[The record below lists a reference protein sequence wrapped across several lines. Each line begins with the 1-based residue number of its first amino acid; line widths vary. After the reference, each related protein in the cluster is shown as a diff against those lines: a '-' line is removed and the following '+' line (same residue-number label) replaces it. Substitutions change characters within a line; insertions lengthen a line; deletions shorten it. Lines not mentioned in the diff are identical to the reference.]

1 MDLLTWETEGVASVT
16 ASCSF
21 QVLHLV
27 LAFIMHCIFRCLA
40 LAILSV
46 FAVSGIARAT
56 DVHEV
61 LLDNGLK
68 ILLLEDH
75 KSPAVTFQVWY
86 RAGSRNEKDGKSG
99 LSHFLEH
106 MMFKGTP
113 KVKPEEYSRLIAK
126 NGGRSN
132 AFTSSDMTVYFAI
145 MSRDKI
151 GIEIE
156 LEADR
161 MANASLGDTYFE
173 PEKKVIQ
180 EERRLRTDDNPASAL
195 GEMASAVAYLVH
207 PYRRPVVG
215 WMDDIQNL
223 TRQDLVDYYKQY
235 YAPNNAFVVVTGD
248 FSTAEILSTIKAAFE
263 KIPRGAEPPKVRAEE
278 PPQRG
283 ERRVILK
290 KEAELPFV
298 VMFYHAPNLKSPDN
312 YALDVLSVVLAGGRS
327 SRLYHPLVY
336 QKRIVRSIDADYG
349 SVSIDP
355 TGFSVTAQLMP
366 GKEPAEIEREI
377 DNVLQKVKSE
387 LISERELQKA
397 KNQIEAAFVFAQDSI
412 FGQAMKIGYYEIA
425 GGWRQMDSYLDGI
438 RKVTREDV
446 RRVAK
451 QYLDRDRRTVGVL
464 IPTKEKGQ

>member
-1 MDLLTWETEGVASVT
+1 MRHALRGWVLSIVSFIAISGSV
-16 ASCSF
+16 
-21 QVLHLV
+21 H
-27 LAFIMHCIFRCLA
+27 
-40 LAILSV
+40 
-46 FAVSGIARAT
+46 GI
-56 DVHEV
+56 DVREV
-61 LLDNGLK
+61 VLDNGLK
-68 ILLLEDH
+68 VLLLEDH

-86 RAGSRNEKDGKSG
+86 RVGSRNEKDGKSG

-113 KVKPEEYSRLIAK
+113 TVKPEEYSRIIAK
-126 NGGRSN
+126 NGGRAN
-132 AFTSSDMTVYFAI
+132 AFTTSDMTVYFAT

-151 GIEIE
+151 GIEID

-161 MANASLGDTYFE
+161 MANALLGDTYFE

-195 GEMASAVAYLVH
+195 SEMAGAIAYLVH

-223 TRQDLVDYYKQY
+223 TRQDLVDYYQLY
-235 YAPNNAFVVVTGD
+235 YAPNNAFIVVAGD
-248 FSTAEILSTIKAAFE
+248 FSASEVLPKIKTAFD

-298 VMFYHAPNLKSPDN
+298 LLFYHAPNLKSPDN

-327 SRLYHPLVY
+327 SRLYHELVY
-336 QKRIVRSIDADYG
+336 QKRIARSIDADYSG
-349 SVSIDP
+349 VSLDP
-355 TGFSVTAQLMP
+355 AGLTITAQLMP
-366 GKEPAEIEREI
+366 GKEPGEIEREI
-377 DNVLQKVKSE
+377 DGLLEKIKSQS
-387 LISERELQKA
+387 IGERELQKA
-397 KNQIEAAFVFAQDSI
+397 KNQIEAAFVFGQDSI
-412 FGQAMKIGYYEIA
+412 FGEAMKIGYYEIA
-425 GGWRQMDSYLDGI
+425 GGWRQLDGYLDGI
-438 RKVTREDV
+438 RKVSREDI

-451 QYLDRDRRTVGVL
+451 QYLDRDKRTVGVL
-464 IPTKEKGQ
+464 MPTKEKAQ